1 VAPTPSD
8 AASSGKSSRLGGTPR
23 QIRGS
28 VGPPAYPA
36 RVRLIHTSDWHLG
49 RSFHRVGLLD
59 VQAAYLDHLVEVVHA
74 EGVDAVLVSGD
85 VYDRAMPAPETVAL
99 LSEAVT
105 RLIDAGAQ
113 VVLSSG
119 NHDSAIRLGFASDL
133 LEQAGLHIRTR
144 LEGIGS
150 PVLLGDTAVYP
161 LPYLEPVT
169 AADPLGAADRTHAGV
184 LRAAMGRVRAD
195 LATRPGTRSVVMA
208 HAFVTGGATSE
219 SERDISV
226 GGVSAVHPGV
236 FDGVDYAALGHLHG
250 PQAINETVRYSGSPV
265 ALSFSEAG
273 HHKASWLLDLSE
285 PAPQARAIEAPVVRP
300 VRRLRG
306 TLEELLADPRLREAE
321 SAWCQVTLT
330 DAIRP
335 LGAMERV
342 QRRFP
347 HALVLQFEDL
357 GVQVGATSYAARVR
371 ERDDLDLCCDF
382 LEHVRAGATASEQER
397 AVLAEAVE
405 GSRQGRAVREDE
417 GQADTA
423 GSRAGRRSVA

>member
-1 VAPTPSD
+1 M
-8 AASSGKSSRLGGTPR
+8 
-23 QIRGS
+23 
-28 VGPPAYPA
+28 
-36 RVRLIHTSDWHLG
+36 RLIHTSDWHLG

-59 VQAAYLDHLVEVVHA
+59 AQAAYLDHLVEVVRA

-133 LEQAGLHIRTR
+133 LERAGLHIRTR

-150 PVLLGDTAVYP
+150 PVLIGDTAVYP

-226 GGVSAVHPGV
+226 GGVSAVHPDV

-250 PQAINETVRYSGSPV
+250 PQAINGTVRYSGSPV

-273 HHKASWLLDLSE
+273 HHKASWLLDLSG

-342 QRRFP
+342 QQRFP
-347 HALVLQFEDL
+347 HALVLQFEDV

-382 LEHVRAGATASEQER
+382 LEHVRAGASASEQER